1 MTRGLGTAYIKMRNG
16 KTYWVAQR
24 WVIAPDGTRKQAQ
37 GSSKTKQDAIARLDK
52 SVARIT
58 TGTTIKR
65 PQQTRQNS
73 LTDLMTEWNNA
84 KNVKDRTREHDAGII
99 KNHIASSPIGNKN
112 IKHITNTD
120 INKLLDSRPT
130 QWSKIATLK
139 LVRAFLKYAL
149 KHGMISKDPLIGVD
163 IPKAP
168 KPKHSNSVDMEER
181 VKRLNG
187 MLHWMSKTDWQKD
200 HPMYWTR
207 IMLALNGLRPGEAR
221 GLTWDS
227 VKDLNGKNGIPRII
241 VQAQLGYVN
250 GATQLIDSTKTNQP
264 RIVVLRQQTVDALKA
279 WKRIHDGYK
288 RRKTWN
294 PKPDMEDLVLTSET
308 GRPLRQQE
316 DDRIWQ
322 ELLTEAQKNY
332 KKKIYWTMLYNRHI
346 TVSIMRD
353 AGINPSLVASMMGH
367 SITVEDETYYQSQL
381 TAQKTALDTMDG
393 NA

>member
-58 TGTTIKR
+58 AGTTIKR
-65 PQQTRQNS
+65 PRQTRQDS
-73 LTDLMTEWNNA
+73 LTDLMTNWNDTRA
-84 KNVKDRTREHDAGII
+84 VSERTREHTASII
-99 KNHIASSPIGNKN
+99 KNQITPTLGNKPVKQITEQN
-112 IKHITNTD
+112 IRTLIDSRNTQW
-120 INKLLDSRPT
+120 NKLDTYKQLHAFMTYATNNGIINHDPMSRIKRPN
-130 QWSKIATLK
+130 Q
-139 LVRAFLKYAL
+139 
-149 KHGMISKDPLIGVD
+149 
-163 IPKAP
+163 PKAAYA
-168 KPKHSNSVDMEER
+168 NSPAMEER

-187 MLHWMSKTDWQKD
+187 MLHWLTKTGWQKD

-227 VKDLNGKNGIPRII
+227 IKDLNGKNGIPRIVI
-241 VQAQLGYVN
+241 QAQLGYVN
-250 GATQLIDSTKTNQP
+250 GATQIINSTKTNQP
-264 RIVVLRQQTVDALKA
+264 RIVVLRHQTIDALKA

-294 PKPDMEDLVLTSET
+294 PKPGMEDLVLTSET

-316 DDRIWQ
+316 DDQIWH

-332 KKKIYWTMLYNRHI
+332 KKKIYWTMNYNRHI
-346 TVSIMRD
+346 AVSMMRD
-353 AGINPSLVASMMGH
+353 AGINESLTASIMGH
-367 SITVEDETYYQSQL
+367 SITVENKVYYQSQL

-393 NA
+393 IA